1 VIVLLYTITLIL
13 FGSTWVVVKIGLESI
28 PPFTFAV
35 VRFVIAFL
43 LLGLAF
49 RIWRYRLPAIP
60 HIRRKIFVA
69 GFLMYGLNFLFI
81 YVGQKEIDSSLAAVL
96 FATMPFFTGI
106 IAHILLPQER
116 LTKKVVI
123 GMIVG
128 FSGTVALFSNN
139 LSLTGPVLGMLSLL
153 LSSFFCSWA
162 TVLIKR
168 DLQEIPAAQLSILQI
183 PAGLVVLIPP
193 MMFELP
199 IQFDINVANVG
210 SLLYLAILGTGV
222 AFIGWYYLLKRV
234 SAVALSLMTFLE
246 PLVAI
251 GLGYLLL
258 DEKLESHFLIGGAL
272 ILVGVLIATFERK
285 ESPKPD
291 QISSQD

>member
-1 VIVLLYTITLIL
+1 MIVLLYIVTLIL
-13 FGSTWVVVKIGLESI
+13 FGSTWVVVKIGLESV

-43 LLGLAF
+43 LLGIAF
-49 RIWRYRLPAIP
+49 RIWRYRLPP
-60 HIRRKIFVA
+60 LPNIRRKIFVA
-69 GFLMYGLNFLFI
+69 GLLMYGLNFLFI
-81 YVGQKEIDSSLAAVL
+81 YIGQRKIYSSLAAVI

-106 IAHILLPQER
+106 ISHILLPQER
-116 LTKKVVI
+116 LTKQVI
-123 GMIVG
+123 VGMIVG
-128 FSGTVALFSNN
+128 FAGTIALFSNN
-139 LSLTGPVLGMLSLL
+139 LSLNGPVFGMVSLL
-153 LSSFFCSWA
+153 LSSVFCSWA

-168 DLQEIPAAQLSILQI
+168 DLNDIPAAQLSILQI

-199 IQFDINVANVG
+199 IQFDINFTSVG
-210 SLLYLAILGTGV
+210 TLLYLAILGTGV

-258 DEKLESHFLIGGAL
+258 DERLESHFLLGGSL
-272 ILVGVLIATFERK
+272 ILVGVLIATIQRR
-285 ESPKPD
+285 STPKPG
-291 QISSQD
+291 QISSPD